1 MSRASGV
8 PDLMPRYLARFTCIG
23 SACEETCCGGWRVLV
38 DEKHYKKLKTA
49 MDRDR
54 GERERFA
61 RAHQRV
67 RGKECSP
74 SRYALLVLDE
84 EQRCALLDEDRLC
97 SVQKRYGAAMLSDTC
112 AFYPRTIQEFEQ
124 RQEMT
129 ATLSC
134 PEIAR
139 QVLLFEDAMDLV
151 PAQHALGGR
160 PMIGVRPAAPADD
173 YYGACLNEVRE
184 MVFDLLGR
192 RTYAMATRLFFVM
205 YFADRTRAG
214 FSADDA
220 DPSVVADEFVRVQ
233 SQAALAA
240 ASRHFDSVEIPS
252 AIAAAIV
259 VDVLR
264 DRLLDLPRGS
274 FRQLIADVISGRE
287 GIPLDAPGGTTL
299 DVSPSALWETH
310 RARLA
315 AWDAKTHRRIDS
327 YFENYARNYWL
338 REWYTSSPNLFV
350 HARRL
355 VIRVAMLRFLLVGHP
370 RLASAF
376 DDVTLDATAVEV
388 FYKLSRGIEHSPTFL
403 DRVEALLDA
412 RGMVTLAHAL
422 LLLKF

>member
-1 MSRASGV
+1 MSRAA
-8 PDLMPRYLARFTCIG
+8 PDLMPRYLARFACIG
-23 SACEETCCGGWRVLV
+23 SACEETCCGGWRVFV
-38 DEKHYKKLKTA
+38 DEKHYKKLKSA
-49 MDRDR
+49 MDGSRA
-54 GERERFA
+54 ERERFK
-61 RAHQRV
+61 RAHQRI
-67 RGKECSP
+67 RGEEQSA
-74 SRYALLVLDE
+74 SRYALLVLDDR
-84 EQRCALLDEDRLC
+84 QRCTLLDADRLC
-97 SVQKRYGAAMLSDTC
+97 SVQTRYGAAVLSDTC
-112 AFYPRTIQEFEQ
+112 AFYPRTIQEYEQ

-139 QVLLFEDAMDLV
+139 QALLFDDAMDLV

-160 PMIGVRPAAPADD
+160 AMIGVRPTQPADD

-184 MVFDLLGR
+184 MVFDLLSR
-192 RTYAMATRLFFVM
+192 RTYPMATRLFFLM

-214 FSADDA
+214 FHADDA
-220 DPSVVADEFVRVQ
+220 DPSVVADEFVRVEAP
-233 SQAALAA
+233 AALAA

-264 DRLLDLPRGS
+264 DRLQDLPHGS
-274 FRQLIADVISGRE
+274 FRQLIADVIAGRQ
-287 GIPLDAPGGTTL
+287 GVPLDAPGGTTL
-299 DVSPSALWETH
+299 DVSPSALWQTH

-315 AWDAKTHRRIDS
+315 SWDAATHRRIDS
-327 YFENYARNYWL
+327 FFENYARNYWL
-338 REWYTSSPNLFV
+338 REWYTGAPNLFV

-370 RLASAF
+370 RLAGTF
-376 DDVTLDATAVEV
+376 DMATLDATAVEV